1 MSGHVL
7 VGGGTGFIGRHLV
20 KQLAQNGYQVTVASR
35 TGGGG
40 KISWDDIKQNGIP
53 DSVSAIVNLAGEQ
66 ILSLR
71 ARTSPEQFQKDVRSS
86 RLGTAQICAQVCN
99 ERFSSGNPIET
110 FIQGSAVGYY
120 HVGEK
125 YSNEVY
131 TEESGGGTEG
141 EMAILVKE
149 WEAAAKLSDENSTR
163 LILLRTGVVM
173 GNGGGIIQNTIPS
186 FKLGLGGP
194 ISLKGDQILN
204 WIHMDDEVGIIKFL
218 LETSEAQGIVNA
230 VAPEI
235 QTNKQWA
242 QAFAS
247 ALGRPCVMFVPTCAM
262 DLAYGSEIA
271 KLVNEGSA
279 VEPAKLNSLGYTF
292 KHPKMSGAMENIA
305 QNSSSLLSEISAL
318 LK

>member
-20 KQLAQNGYQVTVASR
+20 KQLTQNGYQVTVASR

-53 DSVSAIVNLAGEQ
+53 DSVNAIVNLGTYFHHDPGSMDESSPDRTDIQCFKIGENTETAGEQ

-86 RLGTAQICAQVCN
+86 RLGTAQICAQVCD
-99 ERFSSGNPIET
+99 ERFSAGNPIDT

-141 EMAILVKE
+141 EMAILVRE
-149 WEAAAKLSDENSTR
+149 WEAAAKLSDENPTR
-163 LILLRTGVVM
+163 
-173 GNGGGIIQNTIPS
+173 
-186 FKLGLGGP
+186 KGL
-194 ISLKGDQILN
+194 
-204 WIHMDDEVGIIKFL
+204 F
-218 LETSEAQGIVNA
+218 
-230 VAPEI
+230 
-235 QTNKQWA
+235 
-242 QAFAS
+242 
-247 ALGRPCVMFVPTCAM
+247 
-262 DLAYGSEIA
+262 
-271 KLVNEGSA
+271 
-279 VEPAKLNSLGYTF
+279 
-292 KHPKMSGAMENIA
+292 
-305 QNSSSLLSEISAL
+305 
-318 LK
+318 